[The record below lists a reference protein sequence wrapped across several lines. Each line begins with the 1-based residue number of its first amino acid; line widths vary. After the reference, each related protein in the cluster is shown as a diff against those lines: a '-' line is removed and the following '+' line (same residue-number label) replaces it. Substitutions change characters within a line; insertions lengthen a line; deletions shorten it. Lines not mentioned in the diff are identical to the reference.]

1 MDLFEY
7 LRYSFELNFENLTG
21 NLEKRVMFSRFSPF
35 YDYLIDWIACS
46 ATELL

>member
-7 LRYSFELNFENLTG
+7 LRYRPSLP
-21 NLEKRVMFSRFSPF
+21 SPFSPF